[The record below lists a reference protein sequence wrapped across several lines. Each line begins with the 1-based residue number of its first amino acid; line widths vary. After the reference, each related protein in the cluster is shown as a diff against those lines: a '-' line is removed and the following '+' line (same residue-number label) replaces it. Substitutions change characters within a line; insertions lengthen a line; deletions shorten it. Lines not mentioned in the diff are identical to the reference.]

1 MRCSQILTNDK
12 NLQPVDHDLDTPGIL
27 EFWSNLQ
34 RLGWWSIWIHLKFAG
49 DLATSWKNPRSSQSG
64 LRPQSEILST
74 ESSIIWT
81 QYQWR
86 ISSCR
91 KVCFFNNGSRSSI
104 FFPEKVYRQKVNRP
118 KQQWLNNSHLNIK
131 LCWFLCP
138 MFFDWEG
145 ISTSDLYKLLRYL
158 FCPEKAAW
166 HLSVTPVP
174 PPPVGWLVVGPLR
187 TVEFHWVSQ
196 ATLVPHA
203 WHWHHPVFFSRGKFT
218 NDEMMDFSTIFCAG
232 AYKTFMWLIHFFNG
246 RYD

>member
-1 MRCSQILTNDK
+1 MIY
-12 NLQPVDHDLDTPGIL
+12 LDTPEICRWPCNIL
-27 EFWSNLQ
+27 KKPKVLTVWAKTTKWDPEHRIVHNLDA
-34 RLGWWSIWIHLKFAG
+34 IPM
-49 DLATSWKNPRSSQSG
+49 KNQQLQKS
-64 LRPQSEILST
+64 LL
-74 ESSIIWT
+74 
-81 QYQWR
+81 
-86 ISSCR
+86 
-91 KVCFFNNGSRSSI
+91 FFNNGSRSSI

-118 KQQWLNNSHLNIK
+118 KQQWLKNSHLNIK

-203 WHWHHPVFFSRGKFT
+203 WHWHHPGFFSRGKFT